1 MTTIGS
7 LCSGIG
13 GLDLGL
19 ERAIG
24 SRTLWQVEVSAFCR
38 GILARHWPNATRYE
52 DIHKVGPELAPV
64 DWVCAGFPCQPASTA
79 GLRKGVED
87 DRWLWPEVA
96 RVVRVV
102 RPRRVL
108 LENVRGLLSLDG
120 GRPWGTCLADLDE
133 LGYHCV
139 WGVFHASDVGSPHGR
154 PRLFCLA
161 YVADADARRWEERP
175 AIERDV
181 SVPGE
186 GGVRRVAVADAHGPR
201 QRQPSGD
208 QPEGGGRHRHGGEGG
223 RPGAGTGG
231 VPEPG
236 LGGDPHGIPTW
247 VDRMPWPAP
256 RGAPQH
262 AWEPPRLVTDPGVL
276 RTARLKALGNAVVP
290 AVACLAARALLARA
304 GLESELA
311 P

>member
-1 MTTIGS
+1 MTAIGS

-13 GLDLGL
+13 GLELGL

-24 SRTLWQVEVSAFCR
+24 GRTIWQVEVSAFCR
-38 GILARHWPNATRYE
+38 GILARHWPDATRYE
-52 DIHKVGPELAPV
+52 DIHTVGPELAPV

-79 GLRKGVED
+79 GLRRGVED

-120 GRPWGTCLADLDE
+120 GRPWGACLADLDE

-161 YVADADARRWEERP
+161 YMADTDTRRGEERP
-175 AIERDV
+175 AVERDV

-186 GGVRRVAVADAHGPR
+186 SGVRREELADADGVREWEPRGNLPEGWGRNHHRSESRGASYRGDPVPEPRMGGDAHG
-201 QRQPSGD
+201 
-208 QPEGGGRHRHGGEGG
+208 
-223 RPGAGTGG
+223 
-231 VPEPG
+231 VPA
-236 LGGDPHGIPTW
+236 W
-247 VDRMPWPAP
+247 VDRVPWPAP
-256 RGAPQH
+256 RGAPQYS
-262 AWEPPRLVTDPGVL
+262 WEPPRLVSDKGVL
-276 RTARLKALGNAVVP
+276 RTARLKALGNAVLP
-290 AVACLAARALLARA
+290 AVACLATRTLLTLA

-311 P
+311 